1 MKYLIVLCLFFQVIT
16 TTAYGQAYKYHT
28 VSPGETVYSISQ
40 KYGVSEEAIY
50 KYNPDSKNGIQVSS
64 KLVIPIGEDKAEVST
79 SNASQS
85 NAVSFTSH
93 KVEKKETL
101 YSLSKMYNV
110 EIEDIKKYN
119 KQLYAKELQKGETIQ
134 IPVYGK
140 GSTSQV
146 AKAEVSSK
154 AKSEAPKLETPKV
167 ETPKAKVPQI
177 SKTREHIILPKETKY
192 GIARK
197 YGMTVSELEALNPT
211 VDVLHP
217 GIMLKVGTNVLDEP
231 VIITDNAF
239 EFYEVQP
246 QETLY
251 SLTKRFQIEQD
262 SLIALNPA
270 LKDGL
275 KYGMVLKVPTKDAS
289 GRELKDTPV
298 DKMEVPTGKVQNVNL
313 ERNIKDY
320 STKNIVLML
329 PYNLGK
335 IKIDST
341 SNASK
346 VIENDRVL
354 RISLDFYSGA
364 LMAVKKAKDL
374 GISTNVRIFD
384 TQQSASKVASIIN
397 NNNFD
402 KVDAVI
408 GPLLQVTSEEVA
420 ERLSGKNIPVIS
432 PMTNRE
438 LRSLPNLYQS
448 MPSDDMLRESMISYL
463 QKNSQNKN
471 IIIIADGANAAI
483 KGKLLNALPNAKTI
497 NPSGNNVSE
506 SSMANVMS
514 STNENWVVLES
525 ESVALLS
532 TATSALT
539 RLARKYNITLL
550 TTNKNNSYESD
561 VLLNEHLGKLKFH
574 YPSEYKEFDE
584 SQSNE
589 FVDAYNEKYG
599 FLPNKYTTRG
609 YDLTLDV
616 LLRLSAMGT
625 LEKSVQENIITEYVE
640 NEFLYKPK
648 ANGGFYNAA
657 VYIMTLDENLN
668 LSVAK

>member
-1 MKYLIVLCLFFQVIT
+1 MKYLIVICLFFQVIT

-40 KYGVSEEAIY
+40 KYGVSEAAIY
-50 KYNPDSKNGIQVSS
+50 KYNPDAKNGIQISS
-64 KLVIPIGEDKAEVST
+64 KLVIPIGEDNNEAPT
-79 SNASQS
+79 SNSSEDAP
-85 NAVSFTSH
+85 VSFTSH

-101 YSLSKMYNV
+101 YSLSKMYNI

-119 KQLYAKELQKGETIQ
+119 KQLYSKELQKGETIQ
-134 IPVYGK
+134 IPVYGQK
-140 GSTSQV
+140 SPSAIV
-146 AKAEVSSK
+146 KNEVPSK
-154 AKSEAPKLETPKV
+154 PRTETT
-167 ETPKAKVPQI
+167 ERRTPAVQI
-177 SKTREHIILPKETKY
+177 TKTREHIILPKETKY

-197 YGMTVSELEALNPT
+197 YGMTVAELEALNPT

-275 KYGMVLKVPTKDAS
+275 KYGMVLKVPTRDAS
-289 GRELKDTPV
+289 GRELKDLPV
-298 DKMEVPTGKVQNVNL
+298 DKLQMPIGNAEIANL
-313 ERNIKDY
+313 QGRIKDY

-329 PYNLGK
+329 PYNLSK

-341 SNASK
+341 SNASS
-346 VIENDRVL
+346 VLENDRVM

-364 LMAVKKAKDL
+364 LMAINKAKQL
-374 GISTNVRIFD
+374 GISTNVKVFD
-384 TQQSASKVASIIN
+384 TQQQESKVISIIN
-397 NNNFD
+397 SNNFND
-402 KVDAVI
+402 VDAVI
-408 GPLLQVTSEEVA
+408 GPLLQKTSEETA

-432 PMTNRE
+432 PMTNRD
-438 LRSLPNLYQS
+438 LRSLPNLYQT
-448 MPSDDMLRESMISYL
+448 MPSDDMLREAMISYI
-463 QKNSQNKN
+463 QRNAQGRN
-471 IIIIADGANAAI
+471 IIIVADAANASI
-483 KGKLLNALPNAKTI
+483 KSKLMSALPNAKMV

-506 SSMANVMS
+506 SSLANVMS
-514 STNENWVVLES
+514 STAENWVVLES

-532 TATSALT
+532 SATSALN
-539 RLARKYNITLL
+539 RLARRSNITLL
-550 TTNKNNSYESD
+550 TTNKNSSYESD

-589 FVDAYNEKYG
+589 FIDAYKEKYG
-599 FLPNKYTTRG
+599 FMPNKYTTRG

-640 NEFLYKPK
+640 NEFHYKPK
-648 ANGGFYNAA
+648 QNGGFYNTA

>member
-1 MKYLIVLCLFFQVIT
+1 MKYLIVICLFFQVIT

-40 KYGVSEEAIY
+40 KYGVSEAAIY
-50 KYNPDSKNGIQVSS
+50 KYNPDAKNGIQISS
-64 KLVIPIGEDKAEVST
+64 KLVIPIGQDNNEAPT
-79 SNASQS
+79 SNTSEDAP
-85 NAVSFTSH
+85 VSFTSH

-119 KQLYAKELQKGETIQ
+119 KQLYSKELQKGETIQ
-134 IPVYGK
+134 IPVYGQK
-140 GSTSQV
+140 SPSAIVKKEVPSKPRAET
-146 AKAEVSSK
+146 AK
-154 AKSEAPKLETPKV
+154 PYTPAV
-167 ETPKAKVPQI
+167 QI
-177 SKTREHIILPKETKY
+177 TKTREHIILPKETKY

-197 YGMTVSELEALNPT
+197 YGMTVAELEALNPT

-275 KYGMVLKVPTKDAS
+275 KYGMVLKVPTRDAS
-289 GRELKDTPV
+289 GRELKDIPAEKV
-298 DKMEVPTGKVQNVNL
+298 EMPTGNAEIANL
-313 ERNIKDY
+313 QGSIKDY

-329 PYNLGK
+329 PYNLSK

-341 SNASK
+341 SNASS
-346 VIENDRVL
+346 VLENDRVM

-364 LMAVKKAKDL
+364 LMAINKAKQL
-374 GISTNVRIFD
+374 GISTNVKVFD
-384 TQQSASKVASIIN
+384 TQQQESKVISIIN
-397 NNNFD
+397 SNNFND
-402 KVDAVI
+402 VDAVI
-408 GPLLQVTSEEVA
+408 GPLLQKTSEETA

-432 PMTNRE
+432 PMTNRD
-438 LRSLPNLYQS
+438 LRSLPNLYQT
-448 MPSDDMLRESMISYL
+448 MPSDDMLREAMISYI
-463 QKNSQNKN
+463 QRNAQGRN
-471 IIIIADGANAAI
+471 IIIVADAANASI
-483 KGKLLNALPNAKTI
+483 KSKLMSALPNAKMV

-506 SSMANVMS
+506 SSLANVMS
-514 STNENWVVLES
+514 STAENWVVLES

-532 TATSALT
+532 SATSALN
-539 RLARKYNITLL
+539 RLARRSNITLL
-550 TTNKNNSYESD
+550 TTNKNSSYESD

-589 FVDAYNEKYG
+589 FIDAYKEKYG
-599 FLPNKYTTRG
+599 FMPNKYTTRG

-640 NEFLYKPK
+640 NEFHYKPK
-648 ANGGFYNAA
+648 QNGGFYNTA